1 MSKGRN
7 PRKRRDDAEQAI
19 EREPEAS
26 GGALLPPPAAVT
38 ETPSQP
44 VLFQV
49 VQAVRFAAGAIVDLA
64 DAVAEAI
71 RKRVAG
77 RA

>member
-1 MSKGRN
+1 MSKGRHL
-7 PRKRRDDAEQAI
+7 RKREH
-19 EREPEAS
+19 ETEAP
-26 GGALLPPPAAVT
+26 ALLPPAPVAT

-71 RKRVAG
+71 RKRVEG